1 MRLGLEATGLFKAYN
16 GKLVLADCSF
26 RLQEG
31 RTYALMGPNGCGK
44 STLFRICALIEDP
57 DQGEVR
63 YVSNGSVLRQDIS
76 LRRKLT
82 LVLPRI
88 GVFNTSVFRN
98 VAYGLKVRGV
108 SRGETAERVEQALAF
123 VGLSHKR
130 DQNGLTLSSGE
141 TQRLGIARAIVLDP
155 AVLFLDEPTAFVD
168 EKSKAQIEEI
178 IQRIRRDGNS
188 LVVIT
193 THNRVQAERLSD
205 TVLLMSEGKILA

>member
-1 MRLGLEATGLFKAYN
+1 
-16 GKLVLADCSF
+16 
-26 RLQEG
+26 
-31 RTYALMGPNGCGK
+31 MGPNGCGK

-155 AVLFLDEPTAFVD
+155 AVLLLDEPTAFVD

>member
-1 MRLGLEATGLFKAYN
+1 MSLGLEASGLYKTYN
-16 GKLVLADCSF
+16 GKPVLADCSF
-26 RLQEG
+26 VLQAG

-63 YVSNGSVLRQDIS
+63 YLSNGTALQRDIS
-76 LRRKLT
+76 LRRRLT

-88 GVFNTSVFRN
+88 GVFNTSVFWN
-98 VAYGLKVRGV
+98 MAYGLKIRGIP
-108 SRGETAERVEQALAF
+108 RGETAQRVDQALKF

-141 TQRLGIARAIVLDP
+141 TQRLGIARAIVLEP

-168 EKSKAQIEEI
+168 EKSKSQIEEI
-178 IQRIRRDGNS
+178 IQKIRREGNS

-193 THNRVQAERLSD
+193 THNRTQAERLSD
-205 TVLLMSEGKILA
+205 TVLLMNEGRILA

>member
-1 MRLGLEATGLFKAYN
+1 MSLGLEASGLYKTYN
-16 GKLVLADCSF
+16 GKPVLADCSF
-26 RLQEG
+26 TLQEG

-44 STLFRICALIEDP
+44 STLFRICALIEES

-63 YVSNGSVLRQDIS
+63 YLSGDSVLQPDVS
-76 LRRKLT
+76 LRRMLT

-98 VAYGLKVRGV
+98 VAYGLRVRGV
-108 SRGETAERVEQALAF
+108 ARAETAVRVEKALEF
-123 VGLSHKR
+123 VGLTHKR

-141 TQRLGIARAIVLDP
+141 TQRLGIARAVVLEP

-205 TVLLMSEGKILA
+205 AVLQMSEGKIMA